1 MFDDPPHGLMC
12 GLDSLTLN
20 APELRPAALRAAHVH
35 HPRVGGHGLWCV
47 LGSVLQV
54 LQGGGEVG
62 VIDRLE
68 VDQPLDGDAAIV
80 DDERA
85 EAERLGY
92 GDGRAAEEGQTELD
106 LGAETLEGR
115 DELRRVE
122 INLLLR
128 SSSRSSSCSSA
139 KSTGERLRSSCEK
152 RTEKASSAGRARL
165 GSCCAMGLRGL
176 SGTSLMSEASMAIS
190 ETRSPLLDQPAA
202 RTRTLSSS
210 PCVASPRELLALNTT
225 LSEPSSSAVAVS
237 TDSMASDSAL
247 QTSGVSTPRASC
259 TRCSRAVAASKAE
272 GGG

>member
-1 MFDDPPHGLMC
+1 MFDDPPHVPMC

-35 HPRVGGHGLWCV
+35 HPRVGGHGLRCV

-128 SSSRSSSCSSA
+128 PPPPDRRTKVRTRMPCSV
-139 KSTGERLRSSCEK
+139 
-152 RTEKASSAGRARL
+152 RTEPSAAVASASACSTTRPSCNASTRVRSILRLESAG
-165 GSCCAMGLRGL
+165 S
-176 SGTSLMSEASMAIS
+176 TSPI
-190 ETRSPLLDQPAA
+190 T
-202 RTRTLSSS
+202 
-210 PCVASPRELLALNTT
+210 
-225 LSEPSSSAVAVS
+225 
-237 TDSMASDSAL
+237 
-247 QTSGVSTPRASC
+247 
-259 TRCSRAVAASKAE
+259 
-272 GGG
+272 